1 MNVSIFINL
10 FIIFTVLG
18 SFFIFNNFNS
28 NYFRLGW
35 SPDFIFVS
43 INIDTGLKYLF
54 LCTMIM
60 VINFSDVL
68 INEIADPILYFNTY
82 NPDKKII
89 YEFTKSELL
98 LYSNTVFFIHT
109 LKKFLQILITVSQ
122 IDIAII
128 SIVSTQISGVLAI
141 RMLLNEKEFTTKNP
155 PQVKMRYHSTG
166 ETIPFYHYTH
176 VNL

>member
-43 INIDTGLKYLF
+43 VNIDTGLKYFF
-54 LCTMIM
+54 LCLMIM

-89 YEFTKSELL
+89 DEFTKSELQ

-122 IDIAII
+122 IDTAVI
-128 SIVSTQISGVLAI
+128 SIVSTQISGILAI
-141 RMLLNEKEFTTKNP
+141 RMLLNEKEFTTKKL
-155 PQVKMRYHSTG
+155 PQVDMEYQSSS
-166 ETIPFYHYTH
+166 ETIPFYRYTH
-176 VNL
+176 VNV